1 MREVSEMGRSRAKK
15 PTLDQK
21 KVIARDGL
29 NPRDWLVLRNME
41 YSMILVH
48 RSSGESRI
56 VVK

>member
-1 MREVSEMGRSRAKK
+1 MGRSRAKK

>member
-1 MREVSEMGRSRAKK
+1 MGRSKATK

-21 KVIARDGL
+21 KMIAGEGL
-29 NPRDWLVLRNME
+29 NPKDWLVLRDLPN
-41 YSMILVH
+41 SMILVH

>member
-1 MREVSEMGRSRAKK
+1 MGRSRAKK

-29 NPRDWLVLRNME
+29 NPRDWLVLREME

>member
-1 MREVSEMGRSRAKK
+1 MGRSRAKK

-29 NPRDWLVLRNME
+29 NPRDWLVLRDME